1 MSDELPV
8 FEIDTITP
16 VHLIFDCP
24 LCDETHHHGNARD
37 LEIGETTDR
46 AGHCDDSYPEYR
58 LKRTE
63 RTTLRGDSR

>member
-1 MSDELPV
+1 MSEDTPV

-16 VHLIFDCP
+16 VHLIFKCP
-24 LCDETHHHGNARD
+24 NCGETHYHGNARE

-46 AGHCDDSYPEYR
+46 GAHCKESYLEYR

>member
-1 MSDELPV
+1 MSEDTPV

-24 LCDETHHHGNARD
+24 LCDETHYHGNARD
-37 LEIGETTDR
+37 LEIGETIGR
-46 AGHCDDSYPEYR
+46 AAHCDDFRSEYQ

-63 RTTLRGDSR
+63 STTVRGDDR